1 MQPQALGFGSLKKK
15 KKTKSKKTRQ
25 DPTASQASFSVVR
38 LWRGHGTWKI
48 WVGALARIYA
58 ILNMEI
64 EGEKA
69 LFFLMTPKMTIWF
82 FKSLGKQIEYG
93 TINVSA
99 LLGFSLK

>member
-1 MQPQALGFGSLKKK
+1 M
-15 KKTKSKKTRQ
+15 
-25 DPTASQASFSVVR
+25 V
-38 LWRGHGTWKI
+38 
-48 WVGALARIYA
+48 ALARIYA

-82 FKSLGKQIEYG
+82 FKSLGKQIEYS